1 MLLKTPFNHAPVH
14 NVPECGY
21 VFGAAVLV
29 VQVVGMFPN
38 VEAQQRDVSV
48 AYGVVSVG
56 LLYDDKGAVLLH
68 GQPCPSRAKEV
79 DGTALKLQLEV
90 GKRVPLLADGLG
102 QSPARLAAALWRE
115 LLKVKPVVQHL
126 PGVFLQAAGGGA
138 VDVFEWQLL
147 KARAADGMVHI
158 VDVGSQVFAVVKLHG
173 LSADGR
179 FEGMARIG
187 KGSEHKA
194 PTLR

>member
-14 NVPECGY
+14 NLPKCGY
-21 VFGAAVLV
+21 VLGATVLV

-68 GQPCPSRAKEV
+68 GQSGPSRTKEV

-90 GKRVPLLADGLG
+90 GKRVPLLADGFG
-102 QSPARLAAALWRE
+102 QGPARLATALWRE
-115 LLKVKPVVQHL
+115 LLKV
-126 PGVFLQAAGGGA
+126 
-138 VDVFEWQLL
+138 
-147 KARAADGMVHI
+147 
-158 VDVGSQVFAVVKLHG
+158 
-173 LSADGR
+173 
-179 FEGMARIG
+179 
-187 KGSEHKA
+187 
-194 PTLR
+194 